1 MEGVPEKDWLLCGLG
16 QISEKMNIDGK
27 KLNNSD
33 IYDFYVI
40 FL

>member
-27 KLNNSD
+27 KLNSD
-33 IYDFYVI
+33 IYDFYFI